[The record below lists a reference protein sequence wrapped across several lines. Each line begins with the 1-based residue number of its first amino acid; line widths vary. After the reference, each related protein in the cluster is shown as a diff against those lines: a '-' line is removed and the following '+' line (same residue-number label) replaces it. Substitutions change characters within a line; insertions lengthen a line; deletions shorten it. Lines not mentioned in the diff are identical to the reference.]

1 MLPVGVATSTHV
13 EGVQVQR
20 ACVYVCA
27 CVCGVPCCVYFTLFF
42 SNFLLAHASLHTHT
56 PTHCTHAQP
65 RAAAY
70 IRSIYIYTHIY
81 MPAERLCQRDEQ
93 TDRQPHKTDRNSHE
107 LCIMQRAKKKLF
119 QFLQLHLMAAR
130 RGGRGRARGKRGSCL
145 CLPPNACSMQ
155 CLYLPLLLQVN
166 LPHRLCLITVSRRD
180 GERGERE
187 GEAKRRRKSGRQ
199 TDDGCSLRWQFI
211 SLQASAI
218 FHTSFSVSAHRQEK
232 F

>member
-1 MLPVGVATSTHV
+1 
-13 EGVQVQR
+13 
-20 ACVYVCA
+20 
-27 CVCGVPCCVYFTLFF
+27 
-42 SNFLLAHASLHTHT
+42 
-56 PTHCTHAQP
+56 
-65 RAAAY
+65 
-70 IRSIYIYTHIY
+70 

-180 GERGERE
+180 GERGER
-187 GEAKRRRKSGRQ
+187 GRREEEKKERQ
-199 TDDGCSLRWQFI
+199 TDRRWLQFALAVHFLASKCDFPHKFFRLGAQARKVLI
-211 SLQASAI
+211 SL
-218 FHTSFSVSAHRQEK
+218 HTRHK
-232 F
+232 LHM